1 MIPARLDSTR
11 LPGKLMMDLNGIP
24 IILSTLLNTIKTKLF
39 DDVYVVTDSK
49 KIYDFLITHHKNILL
64 SNKNHNSGSDRIA
77 EFAKDM
83 NADIIVNVQGDEP
96 LIDKNSLQ
104 KLINTFKIDHDNKID
119 LVSLMKAISNIKEIE
134 NPNNV
139 KVVTD
144 KNDFALYFSRTPI
157 PFCSDSNLKV
167 KYFKHIGVYGFRKK
181 SLLDFYNSKP
191 TKLEQSEKLEQLR
204 YLENGK
210 KIKMVITD
218 FDGIGIDTIE
228 DLVKAR
234 KLIND

>member
-64 SNKNHNSGSDRIA
+64 SKKNHNSGSDRIA

-157 PFCSDSNLKV
+157 PFCSDSNLNV

>member
-1 MIPARLDSTR
+1 M
-11 LPGKLMMDLNGIP
+11 
-24 IILSTLLNTIKTKLF
+24 
-39 DDVYVVTDSK
+39 
-49 KIYDFLITHHKNILL
+49 
-64 SNKNHNSGSDRIA
+64 
-77 EFAKDM
+77 
-83 NADIIVNVQGDEP
+83 
-96 LIDKNSLQ
+96 
-104 KLINTFKIDHDNKID
+104 
-119 LVSLMKAISNIKEIE
+119 
-134 NPNNV
+134 
-139 KVVTD
+139 
-144 KNDFALYFSRTPI
+144 
-157 PFCSDSNLKV
+157 
-167 KYFKHIGVYGFRKK
+167 GFRKK